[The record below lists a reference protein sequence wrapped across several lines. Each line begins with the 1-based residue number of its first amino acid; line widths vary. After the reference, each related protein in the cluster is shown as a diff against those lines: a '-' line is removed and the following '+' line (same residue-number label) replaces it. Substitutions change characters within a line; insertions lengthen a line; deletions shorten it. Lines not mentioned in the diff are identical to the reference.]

1 MRLIERRFIVLAL
14 ASVCFAAQSPGL
26 AGQAEAPAEL
36 RSLLEGTWELV
47 EWHVDGEVLRP
58 PQAGGRWLNHDGVV
72 VATFHRETAG
82 GFESFVGYGT
92 YEMDASN
99 WSYTYE
105 RVETA
110 SGPSSAEAAVTVRSG
125 AEPRRFAIV
134 RDGDAIVLE
143 GTNDRRE
150 YADGYFSYMP
160 NGRLLRKYRK
170 VNE

>member
-1 MRLIERRFIVLAL
+1 MT
-14 ASVCFAAQSPGL
+14 PGS
-26 AGQAEAPAEL
+26 
-36 RSLLEGTWELV
+36 R
-47 EWHVDGEVLRP
+47 
-58 PQAGGRWLNHDGVV
+58 
-72 VATFHRETAG
+72 
-82 GFESFVGYGT
+82 
-92 YEMDASN
+92 
-99 WSYTYE
+99 E

-134 RDGDAIVLE
+134 RAGDAIVLE

-150 YADGYFSYMP
+150 YADGYLSYMP

>member
-1 MRLIERRFIVLAL
+1 MRLIERRLIMLAI
-14 ASVCFAAQSPGL
+14 AAVFVATQSPGI
-26 AGQAEAPAEL
+26 ARQAEAPAEL

-58 PQAGGRWLNHDGVV
+58 PQAGGRWLNHDGIV
-72 VATFHRETAG
+72 VATFHRETAA

-105 RVETA
+105 RIQTA
-110 SGPSSAEAAVTVRSG
+110 SGPSSGEAAVTVRSG
-125 AEPRRFAIV
+125 GEPRRFTIV
-134 RDGDAIVLE
+134 RDGDTIVLE

-170 VNE
+170 VEE

>member
-26 AGQAEAPAEL
+26 SGQAEAPAEL

-58 PQAGGRWLNHDGVV
+58 PEAGGRWSNHDGVV

-82 GFESFVGYGT
+82 GFESFVGY
-92 YEMDASN
+92 
-99 WSYTYE
+99 
-105 RVETA
+105 
-110 SGPSSAEAAVTVRSG
+110 
-125 AEPRRFAIV
+125 
-134 RDGDAIVLE
+134 
-143 GTNDRRE
+143 
-150 YADGYFSYMP
+150 MP